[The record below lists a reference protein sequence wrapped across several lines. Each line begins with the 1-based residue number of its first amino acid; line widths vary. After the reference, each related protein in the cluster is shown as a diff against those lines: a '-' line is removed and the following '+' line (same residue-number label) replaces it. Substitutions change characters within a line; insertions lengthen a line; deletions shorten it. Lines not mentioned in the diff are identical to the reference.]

1 MPAAP
6 IAKGPYYPHYYNQPV
21 HPINK
26 TNTTIAKSGVIIMC
40 AVLIAAGYTVYENRE
55 QVKELVDKTR
65 RKISLAMHT
74 FAEEIMPSEPRQ
86 RHQPMAFSGRQ
97 QLDGSGNLLRSTSR
111 PNSRTRSRRNSADSI
126 TLRGEDEKTAAGSSR
141 DAYLADSALR
151 HRPPYRGFSFDES
164 EPTKSMNANKSPF
177 DDDSSSSRILFDA
190 TTESAA
196 TQQEKQQLP
205 LLQQQHNPEKT
216 TSPASDASSDSTLS
230 PAPSEK
236 GYPLSNDD
244 APPII
249 PAVLPIP
256 VVNVIDQPP
265 PLPPRPSHPHYQET
279 PPDVT
284 EPTIATA
291 AAISPAPVP
300 PVVEEEEEEHEEQE
314 EHQTTFSTSQPYWAI
329 QQWTEDITGTAEA
342 EDHPTADLSASE
354 EVLKT
359 RDVAEEEEEEVEVED
374 HSAVQSLH
382 SESEANTSLID
393 SDEGESEYDDRVEFV
408 SDMAS
413 SVGDTDG
420 WSEVGSQF
428 SEADRM

>member
-97 QLDGSGNLLRSTSR
+97 LDGSGNLLRSTSR
-111 PNSRTRSRRNSADSI
+111 PSSRNRSRRNSADSI
-126 TLRGEDEKTAAGSSR
+126 TLRCEAEKTSAGSSR
-141 DAYLADSALR
+141 EAYLADSALR

-164 EPTKSMNANKSPF
+164 EPTKAVNANTNKSPF
-177 DDDSSSSRILFDA
+177 DDDSSRILFDA
-190 TTESAA
+190 TAESAA
-196 TQQEKQQLP
+196 AEAQQEKQQLP
-205 LLQQQHNPEKT
+205 PQHNLEKT
-216 TSPASDASSDSTLS
+216 PSPVNDASSDSTLS

-236 GYPLSNDD
+236 GLPLSNDD
-244 APPII
+244 APPMI

-256 VVNVIDQPP
+256 VVVKVIDQPP

-279 PPDVT
+279 PDVT
-284 EPTIATA
+284 EPTVATA
-291 AAISPAPVP
+291 VAPPPAPAPAP
-300 PVVEEEEEEHEEQE
+300 PVVEEGQEEQEEHE

-329 QQWTEDITGTAEA
+329 QQWTEDITGTADTDE
-342 EDHPTADLSASE
+342 HTGDLSASE
-354 EVLKT
+354 VET
-359 RDVAEEEEEEVEVED
+359 RDAEEVEVED

-382 SESEANTSLID
+382 SESEATSLID
-393 SDEGESEYDDRVEFV
+393 SDEGESEFDDRVEFV

-428 SEADRM
+428 SEAERM